1 MLARRSRLFAGAIAF
16 SVAATILASS
26 RAALCTEPLD
36 DRLGVPTVPIF
47 LLLRS
52 DIQKDLGLKPG
63 QIAEVNRAASVFHTK
78 ALSLKG
84 KKGPGLLAA
93 RKEIDAEE
101 RSWMDTHLNPK
112 QRERL
117 AQVDLQWEG
126 ASALVNRPI
135 VAEFLGINSEK
146 QTEVAR
152 VVSEGAALRARAGS
166 LTYEEHIEVTR
177 KAIAL
182 LSEKQRQQWAHVLG
196 PPCRF
201 AIAKATRPPG

>member
-1 MLARRSRLFAGAIAF
+1 MLDQGRRFFAVVRVFLVAAVLFA
-16 SVAATILASS
+16 SPKAARCS
-26 RAALCTEPLD
+26 EPLD

-52 DIQKDLGLKPG
+52 DIQKDLELEPA
-63 QIAEVNRAASVFHTK
+63 QVAEVNRAAAVLQTK

-101 RSWMDTHLNPK
+101 RNWMNTHLNPK

-152 VVSEGAALRARAGS
+152 VVSEGAAIRARAGR

-201 AIAKATRPPG
+201 VIAKTSRPPG

>member
-1 MLARRSRLFAGAIAF
+1 L
-16 SVAATILASS
+16 VAATFVASPKDA
-26 RAALCTEPLD
+26 RCAEPLD

-52 DIQKDLGLKPG
+52 DIQKDLGMEPS
-63 QIAEVNRAASVFHTK
+63 QIAEVNRAAAVFHTK

-101 RSWMDTHLNPK
+101 KNWMNTHLTPT

-135 VAEFLGINSEK
+135 VAEFLGISSEK

-152 VVSEGAALRARAGS
+152 VISEAAALRASAGR
-166 LTYEEHIEVTR
+166 LTYEEHLEITR

-201 AIAKATRPPG
+201 VIAKSSRPPR